1 MRLFAAL
8 SPVGSP
14 GADYL
19 LEATGA
25 RASPAL
31 PDDAIRTQN
40 ALCEA
45 ITRLMR
51 GGRPEIVQL
60 EALFALERQA
70 QPVSELLLNQ
80 YVEGD
85 GRTRPFEWTIWHSA
99 LRLSRSLVQ
108 AYEYFLRHIWQ
119 ISDDDWTE
127 REPMVL
133 VQLFGHKKVEF
144 LLRFLRYK
152 KRSSEQ
158 WRQLNE
164 TYRLARERPLLKRGN
179 ASGDVRGKLQMVRK
193 LEQQYLQILL
203 LEAMNGGQFSPRE
216 ALLAHRW
223 FARWCSGLRLQ
234 LAQANNRAQLEPN
247 GFMVDMSG
255 SEGLKRSSASAAQF
269 LYFDSTPLSGR
280 IDQEIAALRDGTLSH
295 QATTSGSRWQL
306 ELLDKLSVLFA
317 PKPVSIERRAERIA
331 VSLAAQV
338 IAGYPYIVE
347 ELRKNGQNQ
356 NQNENQNQNQNHTT
370 SSAAGLE
377 SEDTASPSA
386 GADFSPLF
394 AASGG
399 AGPVPGSITGLFDA
413 IPQVWQ
419 VKDRSDSGCRMRA
432 QIDNLDLVIPGSL
445 IAVRDDEASP
455 WIVSVVRWFRRL
467 MVDHVEIGVEY
478 LGREPRFVKMV
489 PDCDGDLATA
499 DAPDR
504 ASMCFAALYLPPSE
518 KHPAMPIKT
527 MLLPAREFRAGCDVT
542 LLSSDATYRI
552 RLNGPI
558 QQQFEYVW
566 TSFAVVEKVAAH
578 PTGD

>member
-1 MRLFAAL
+1 MRLSAAL
-8 SPVGSP
+8 SPVGSL
-14 GADYL
+14 GADHL
-19 LEATGA
+19 IEATGA
-25 RASPAL
+25 RASPTVPQA
-31 PDDAIRTQN
+31 DAIRTQN

-51 GGRPEIVQL
+51 GGRPEIIQL

-85 GRTRPFEWTIWHSA
+85 GWTRPFEWTIWHSA

-108 AYEYFLRHIWQ
+108 AYEYFLGHIWQ
-119 ISDDDWTE
+119 TSDDNWTGH
-127 REPMVL
+127 EPTVL
-133 VQLFGHKKVEF
+133 FQLFDHKKVEF

-152 KRSSEQ
+152 KRSAEQ

-164 TYRLARERPLLKRGN
+164 TYRLARERTLLKRAD
-179 ASGDVRGKLQMVRK
+179 ASGEIRGRRHLMRK

-216 ALLAHRW
+216 ALLAHQW
-223 FARWCSGLRLQ
+223 FARWCTGPALQ
-234 LAQANNRAQLEPN
+234 LGQANNRVPLESK
-247 GFMVDMSG
+247 GFTVDMSG
-255 SEGLKRSSASAAQF
+255 SEGLKRTSASGAKF
-269 LYFDSTPLSGR
+269 LYFDSTPLSAR
-280 IDQEIAALRDGTLSH
+280 IDQEMASLRDGTLSH
-295 QATTSGSRWQL
+295 QATSGSRWQL
-306 ELLDKLSVLFA
+306 ELLNKLSVLFA
-317 PKPVSIERRAERIA
+317 PKPVSIERRAERIP

-347 ELRKNGQNQ
+347 ELRKNGQSQ
-356 NQNENQNQNQNHTT
+356 NQNDTM
-370 SSAAGLE
+370 SSAAALE
-377 SEDTASPSA
+377 SEETASPSA
-386 GADFSPLF
+386 GAAFSPIF
-394 AASGG
+394 TANGG
-399 AGPVPGSITGLFDA
+399 PGPVPGSITGLFDA
-413 IPQVWQ
+413 TPQIWQ

-445 IAVRDDEASP
+445 IVVRDDEASP

-489 PDCDGDLATA
+489 PDYDGDLTTA

-504 ASMCFAALYLPPSE
+504 TSTCFAALYLPPSE
-518 KHPAMPIKT
+518 KHPAVPIKT
-527 MLLPAREFRAGCDVT
+527 MLLPAREFRAGCAVT

-566 TSFAVVEKVAAH
+566 TSFAVLEKMTPHLQGVSAL
-578 PTGD
+578 